1 MISNL
6 PRIAAY
12 TIVETI
18 EKYFTSHF
26 KMSFDA
32 AALNMRKPKQIAKKK
47 CREDGQGQSE
57 NFLGRIWDQAYK
69 INVMRAWRN
78 W

>member
-1 MISNL
+1 MDGVEIQQ
-6 PRIAAY
+6 IAKNCR

-32 AALNMRKPKQIAKKK
+32 AALNMRKPKRIAKK
-47 CREDGQGQSE
+47 E
-57 NFLGRIWDQAYK
+57 
-69 INVMRAWRN
+69 MP
-78 W
+78 